1 MNEVM
6 RTLTVV
12 TVLFAPLTVLAG
24 YFVRSIPFSSVSVA
38 SQLTVLLRR
47 V

>member
-6 RTLTVV
+6 RTLTLV

-24 YFVRSIPFSSVSVA
+24 YFVRRAAFSS
-38 SQLTVLLRR
+38 TVPADK
-47 V
+47 

>member
-1 MNEVM
+1 MK
-6 RTLTVV
+6 TLALV

-24 YFVRSIPFSSVSVA
+24 YFVRPPHPLA
-38 SQLTVLLRR
+38 LQLHSEGLYR

>member
-6 RTLTVV
+6 RTLALV

-24 YFVRSIPFSSVSVA
+24 YFVRPPPASIVA
-38 SQLTVLLRR
+38 VTS
-47 V
+47 